1 MVVDLLEQALNSGEH
16 TTEGAIVQLQLHLR
30 DLDVAGLAFEE
41 IALEVLL
48 VLDVEGEHQGL
59 LPHLAAVLGLGGVV
73 PAVLAGEA
81 HDDEIRKVG
90 DAGPAAQQLPRLE
103 AHLAG
108 DLETDW
114 LVCQEIGLLERLHE
128 VQLVA
133 HKFSLLLVLQLGL
146 DPAGVVAHRQEL
158 LLGPFERTNLHLL
171 VDPRCEGVFN
181 IGVSAGVPEA
191 QGQREVL
198 SLNIDLQFLEEGLQF
213 GLLLCFCGVADDG
226 GGEVLVGAGQDGLNG
241 RDLGP
246 FGGRQGQ
253 LQLLKLNRTVL

>member
-1 MVVDLLEQALNSGEH
+1 
-16 TTEGAIVQLQLHLR
+16 
-30 DLDVAGLAFEE
+30 
-41 IALEVLL
+41 
-48 VLDVEGEHQGL
+48 
-59 LPHLAAVLGLGGVV
+59 
-73 PAVLAGEA
+73 
-81 HDDEIRKVG
+81 
-90 DAGPAAQQLPRLE
+90 
-103 AHLAG
+103 
-108 DLETDW
+108 
-114 LVCQEIGLLERLHE
+114 
-128 VQLVA
+128 
-133 HKFSLLLVLQLGL
+133 VLQLGL

-213 GLLLCFCGVADDG
+213 GLLLCFGGVADDG

-246 FGGRQGQ
+246 FGRRQGQ
-253 LQLLKLNRTVL
+253 LQLFKLNRTVL